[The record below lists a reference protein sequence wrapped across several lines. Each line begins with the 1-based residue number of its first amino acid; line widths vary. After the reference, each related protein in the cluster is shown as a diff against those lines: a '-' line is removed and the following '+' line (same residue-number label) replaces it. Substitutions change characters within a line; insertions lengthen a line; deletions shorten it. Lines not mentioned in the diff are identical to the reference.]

1 MKITSY
7 TFEPESYVYARGCP
21 GLICFR
27 LYIIIFTVV
36 NLNQKLMTELP
47 GKIGHYRY
55 RILALVF
62 MATTI
67 NYFDRSIVGV
77 MAPTLQRLFD
87 WSNKDYAAIMVS
99 FKIAYGIGLLFMGGI
114 IDKLGTKIGYTISI
128 ATWSL
133 FGMLH
138 AAIKPAFSLIG
149 FIAARFGLG
158 IGESGNFPA
167 AIKTVAEWFPKKD
180 RAFAT
185 GIFDASTSVGAI
197 LAPFIVGAIVTIEG
211 NRWQIPFLFTG
222 VLSAIWVFL
231 WWRTYNK
238 PELHPKLSGAELSY
252 INSDSDVETTER
264 IPWRKLLSRRE
275 TWAFAL
281 TTLTDGVWWFYLFW
295 GAKFLFEQFGVDI
308 NNIGPPF
315 LVIFIMAD
323 AGSLLGGLF
332 SGALIKKGWSINK
345 ARKITLLINAIIIL
359 PVALV
364 PVVASKW
371 LAVLLIGLGAAGHQ
385 SWSIN
390 SYTLVP
396 DVFPKK
402 ATASVIG
409 IGKMVGVAVAIIADL
424 ALGAVLD
431 TADNTGYFWAF
442 TIAGLSYLVIIGF
455 VHLLMPKMIPL
466 DDNLEYY

>member
-1 MKITSY
+1 MNDSEIKT
-7 TFEPESYVYARGCP
+7 
-21 GLICFR
+21 
-27 LYIIIFTVV
+27 
-36 NLNQKLMTELP
+36 
-47 GKIGHYRY
+47 GHYRY

-77 MAPTLQRLFD
+77 MAPTLQKLFE

-99 FKIAYGIGLLFMGGI
+99 FKIAYGLGLLFVGGI
-114 IDKLGTKIGYTISI
+114 IDRFGTKLGYTLSI
-128 ATWSL
+128 AVWSF

-138 AAIKPAFSLIG
+138 AAIRPAFSLIG
-149 FIAARFGLG
+149 FIVARFGLG

-197 LAPFIVGAIVTIEG
+197 LAPFVVGAIVSVEG
-211 NRWQIPFLFTG
+211 DNWQIPFLFTG
-222 VLSAIWVFL
+222 VLSAIWVIL

-238 PELHPKLSGAELSY
+238 PEFHPKLSKKELAY
-252 INSDSDVETTER
+252 INSDSEEENQER
-264 IPWRKLLSRRE
+264 IPWLKLFPRKE

-308 NNIGPPF
+308 NNIGLPF
-315 LVIFIMAD
+315 LIIFVMAD
-323 AGSLLGGLF
+323 AGSLLGGLA
-332 SGALIKKGWSINK
+332 SGALIRKGWSINK
-345 ARKITLLINAIIIL
+345 ARKVTLLINAIIIL

-364 PVVASKW
+364 PVMASKW
-371 LAVLLIGLGAAGHQ
+371 IAVFLIGLGAMGHQ

-402 ATASVIG
+402 AVASVIG

-431 TADNTGYFWAF
+431 TADNSGYFWAF
-442 TIAGLSYLVIIGF
+442 IIAGFSYILILGF
-455 VHLLMPKMIPL
+455 VHMLMPKMTPL
-466 DDNLEYY
+466 DDNLNYINPK

>member
-1 MKITSY
+1 MISEIPKT
-7 TFEPESYVYARGCP
+7 
-21 GLICFR
+21 
-27 LYIIIFTVV
+27 
-36 NLNQKLMTELP
+36 
-47 GKIGHYRY
+47 GHFRY

-77 MAPTLQRLFD
+77 MAPTLQSLFN

-114 IDKLGTKIGYTISI
+114 IDKIGTKAGYTISI
-128 ATWSL
+128 AIWSL

-138 AAIKPAFSLIG
+138 AAIKPAFSLPG
-149 FIAARFGLG
+149 FIVARFGLG

-197 LAPFIVGAIVTIEG
+197 LAPFIVGAVVTVEG
-211 NRWQIPFLFTG
+211 RNWQIPFLFTG
-222 VLSAIWVFL
+222 LLSSLWVFL
-231 WWRTYNK
+231 WLRTYKK
-238 PELHPKLSGAELSY
+238 PELHPKVSKEELTY
-252 INSDSDVETTER
+252 INSDSDVESTER
-264 IPWRKLLSRRE
+264 IPWIKLLPKKE

-295 GAKFLFEQFGVDI
+295 GAKFLFTQFGVDI
-308 NNIGPPF
+308 NNIGLPF
-315 LVIFIMAD
+315 LVIFVMAD
-323 AGSLLGGLF
+323 AGSLLGGLA
-332 SGALIKKGWSINK
+332 SGALIRKGWTINK

-364 PVVASKW
+364 PVLESKW
-371 LAVLLIGLGAAGHQ
+371 LAVFLIGVGAMGHQ

-409 IGKMVGVAVAIIADL
+409 IGKMVGVAMAIVADIS
-424 ALGAVLD
+424 LGAVLD
-431 TADNTGYFWAF
+431 KADNSGYFWAF
-442 TIAGLSYLVIIGF
+442 IIAGFSYIFILGF
-455 VHLLMPKMIPL
+455 VHLLMPAMTPL
-466 DDNLEYY
+466 DDDLNYIRKKTEG

>member
-1 MKITSY
+1 MNDSSNK
-7 TFEPESYVYARGCP
+7 V
-21 GLICFR
+21 
-27 LYIIIFTVV
+27 
-36 NLNQKLMTELP
+36 
-47 GKIGHYRY
+47 GKYRY

-77 MAPTLQRLFD
+77 MAPTLQKLFD

-114 IDKLGTKIGYTISI
+114 IDRFGTKIGYTISI
-128 ATWSL
+128 AIWSI

-138 AAIKPAFSLIG
+138 AAIRPAFSLVG
-149 FIAARFGLG
+149 FILARFGLG

-197 LAPFIVGAIVTIEG
+197 LAPFIVGAIVSIDGT
-211 NRWQIPFLFTG
+211 NWQIPFLITG
-222 VLSAIWVFL
+222 ALSSVWVYL
-231 WWRTYNK
+231 WIKTYRK
-238 PELHPKLSGAELSY
+238 PEEHPKLSKKELAY
-252 INSDSDVETTER
+252 INSDSETETIQK
-264 IPWRKLLSRRE
+264 IPWVKLLPRRE

-281 TTLTDGVWWFYLFW
+281 TTITDGVWWFYLFW
-295 GAKFLFEQFGVDI
+295 GAKFLAVQFAVDI
-308 NNIGPPF
+308 KNIGLPF
-315 LVIFIMAD
+315 LIIFIMAD
-323 AGSLLGGLF
+323 AGSLLGGLA

-345 ARKITLLINAIIIL
+345 SRKITLLICAIIIL
-359 PVALV
+359 PVSLV
-364 PVVASKW
+364 PVITSKW
-371 LAVLLIGLGAAGHQ
+371 LAVFLIGLGAAGHQ

-409 IGKMVGVAVAIIADL
+409 IGKMVGVAVAIIADI

-431 TADNTGYFWAF
+431 TAGNSGYFWAF
-442 TIAGLSYLVIIGF
+442 IIAGFSYLGILGF
-455 VHLLMPKMIPL
+455 VHLLMPKMTPL
-466 DDNLEYY
+466 DDDLNYIVK

>member
-1 MKITSY
+1 MR
-7 TFEPESYVYARGCP
+7 EP
-21 GLICFR
+21 
-27 LYIIIFTVV
+27 
-36 NLNQKLMTELP
+36 NQKA
-47 GKIGHYRY
+47 GNYRY

-77 MAPTLQRLFD
+77 MAPTLQKLFD

-99 FKIAYGIGLLFMGGI
+99 FKIAYGTGLLFMGGI
-114 IDKLGTKIGYTISI
+114 IDRFGTRIGYTISI
-128 ATWSL
+128 ALWSL

-138 AAIKPAFSLIG
+138 AAIRPAFSLIG
-149 FIAARFGLG
+149 FIVARFGLG

-197 LAPFIVGAIVTIEG
+197 LAPFIVGAVVSVQG
-211 NRWQIPFLFTG
+211 KNWQIPFLFTG
-222 VLSAIWVFL
+222 VLSSVWILL
-231 WWRTYNK
+231 WLKTYQK
-238 PELHPKLSGAELSY
+238 PEVHPRLSKEELDY
-252 INSDSDVETTER
+252 INSDSDEETTEKIR
-264 IPWRKLLSRRE
+264 WIKLLPKRE

-295 GAKFLFEQFGVDI
+295 GAKFLAEQFGVDI
-308 NNIGPPF
+308 KNIGIPF
-315 LVIFIMAD
+315 LIIFVMAD
-323 AGSLLGGLF
+323 AGSLIGGYA

-345 ARKITLLINAIIIL
+345 ARKLTMLVCAIIIL
-359 PVALV
+359 PVSFV
-364 PVVASKW
+364 PVISSKW
-371 LAVLLIGLGAAGHQ
+371 VAVFLIGLAAAGHQ

-390 SYTLVP
+390 GYTLVP

-402 ATASVIG
+402 AIASVIG
-409 IGKMVGVAVAIIADL
+409 IGKMVGVAVAIMADL

-431 TADNTGYFWAF
+431 TANNSGYFWAF
-442 TIAGLSYLVIIGF
+442 LISGLSYLVIIGF
-455 VHLLMPKMIPL
+455 VHLLMPKMTPL
-466 DDNLEYY
+466 DDNLNYVS

>member
-1 MKITSY
+1 
-7 TFEPESYVYARGCP
+7 
-21 GLICFR
+21 
-27 LYIIIFTVV
+27 
-36 NLNQKLMTELP
+36 MTP
-47 GKIGHYRY
+47 PVKSVGHFRY

-77 MAPTLQRLFD
+77 MAPTLQKLFS
-87 WSNKDYAAIMVS
+87 WTNKDYAAIMVS

-114 IDKLGTKIGYTISI
+114 IDRFGTKKGYTISI
-128 ATWSL
+128 AIWSL

-138 AAIKPAFSLIG
+138 AAVRPAFSLVG
-149 FIAARFGLG
+149 FIVARFGLG

-197 LAPFIVGAIVTIEG
+197 LAPFIVGAIVSTEG
-211 NRWQIPFLFTG
+211 DNWQIPFLFTG

-231 WWRTYNK
+231 WLKTYEK
-238 PELHPKLSGAELSY
+238 PEFHPKLSREELAY
-252 INSDSDVETTER
+252 INSDSEEETTEK
-264 IPWRKLLSRRE
+264 IPWLKLLPKRE

-281 TTLTDGVWWFYLFW
+281 TTITDGVWWFYLFW
-295 GAKFLFEQFGVDI
+295 GAKFLGEQFGVDI
-308 NNIGPPF
+308 KNIGLPF

-323 AGSLLGGLF
+323 AGSLLGGLA

-345 ARKITLLINAIIIL
+345 ARKITLLVNAIIIL
-359 PVALV
+359 PVSLV
-364 PVVASKW
+364 PVIGSKW
-371 LAVLLIGLGAAGHQ
+371 LAVFLIGLGAAGHQ

-409 IGKMVGVAVAIIADL
+409 IGKMVGVAIAIIADL
-424 ALGAVLD
+424 SLGAVLD
-431 TADNTGYFWAF
+431 TAGNSGYFWAF
-442 TIAGLSYLVIIGF
+442 VIAGFSYISILGF
-455 VHLLMPKMIPL
+455 VHLLMPNMTPL
-466 DDNLEYY
+466 DDNLNHVKN

>member
-1 MKITSY
+1 MTGPARKI
-7 TFEPESYVYARGCP
+7 E
-21 GLICFR
+21 
-27 LYIIIFTVV
+27 
-36 NLNQKLMTELP
+36 
-47 GKIGHYRY
+47 HYRY

-62 MATTI
+62 IATTI
-67 NYFDRSIVGV
+67 NYFDRSIIGV
-77 MAPTLQRLFD
+77 MAPTLQKLFD

-114 IDKLGTKIGYTISI
+114 IDKFGTKLGYSISI
-128 ATWSL
+128 AIWSI

-197 LAPFIVGAIVTIEG
+197 LAPFIVGAIVTVEG
-211 NRWQIPFLFTG
+211 HNWQIPFLFTG
-222 VLSAIWVFL
+222 ALSSIWVFL
-231 WWRTYNK
+231 WWRTYKK
-238 PELHPKLSGAELSY
+238 PELHPKLSKAELAY
-252 INSDSDVETTER
+252 INSDSEEETTEK
-264 IPWRKLLSRRE
+264 IPWLKLLPRKE
-275 TWAFAL
+275 TWAFSL

-308 NNIGPPF
+308 NNIGLPF

-323 AGSLLGGLF
+323 AGSLLGGLT

-345 ARKITLLINAIIIL
+345 ARKITMLVNAIIIL
-359 PVALV
+359 PVAFV
-364 PVVASKW
+364 PVLASKW
-371 LAVLLIGLGAAGHQ
+371 LAVFLIGLAAAGHQ

-390 SYTLVP
+390 GYTLVP

-402 ATASVIG
+402 AIASVIG
-409 IGKMVGVAVAIIADL
+409 IGKMVGVAVAIIADI

-431 TADNTGYFWAF
+431 TAGNSGYFWAF
-442 TIAGLSYLVIIGF
+442 MIAGFSYILILGF
-455 VHLLMPKMIPL
+455 VHLLMPKMTPL
-466 DDNLEYY
+466 DDNLNYITK

>member
-1 MKITSY
+1 MTG
-7 TFEPESYVYARGCP
+7 P
-21 GLICFR
+21 
-27 LYIIIFTVV
+27 V
-36 NLNQKLMTELP
+36 NKP
-47 GKIGHYRY
+47 GHYRY
-55 RILALVF
+55 TILALVF

-77 MAPTLQRLFD
+77 MAPTLQKLFD

-99 FKIAYGIGLLFMGGI
+99 FKIAYAAGLLFMGGI
-114 IDKLGTKIGYTISI
+114 IDRLGTRTGYTISI
-128 ATWSL
+128 AIWSI

-149 FIAARFGLG
+149 FIVARFGLG

-197 LAPFIVGAIVTIEG
+197 LAPFIVGAIVTVEG
-211 NRWQIPFLFTG
+211 HNWQIPFLFTG
-222 VLSAIWVFL
+222 ALSSIWVFL
-231 WWRTYNK
+231 WWRTYKK
-238 PELHPKLSGAELSY
+238 PELHPKLSKAELDY
-252 INSDSDVETTER
+252 INSDSEKETTEK
-264 IPWRKLLSRRE
+264 IHWLKLFPRRE

-281 TTLTDGVWWFYLFW
+281 TTITDGVWWFYLFW

-308 NNIGPPF
+308 NNIGLPF
-315 LVIFIMAD
+315 LVIFVMAD
-323 AGSLLGGLF
+323 AGSLLGGLT
-332 SGALIKKGWSINK
+332 SGALIKKGWSVNK
-345 ARKITLLINAIIIL
+345 ARKMTLLFNAIIIL

-371 LAVLLIGLGAAGHQ
+371 IAVLLIGLGAAGHQ

-390 SYTLVP
+390 SYTLVS

-409 IGKMVGVAVAIIADL
+409 IGKMVGVVVAIIADI

-431 TADNTGYFWAF
+431 TAGNSGYFWAF
-442 TIAGLSYLVIIGF
+442 IIAGFSYILILGF
-455 VHLLMPKMIPL
+455 VHLLMPRMTPL
-466 DDNLEYY
+466 DDNLNYIVAGK